1 MGCLPELLHAP
12 APDALE
18 AAVRSLPAGLPVDV
32 AVARAGAGDPAL
44 LHSLMRDYSVLVS
57 AYLLEGKTK
66 GGAPRAVVPAN
77 VAAPFAA
84 VAAAVDEP
92 TIMSYD
98 SYCLSNCYSARS
110 DAGGGDAGGAPRPT
124 YAGWG
129 WADLR
134 LIRAFDGGPEEAT
147 FVLVHAEIESHT
159 PALVGAY
166 NALFAGL
173 GVGVDVVPP
182 DAGMP
187 AAGST
192 LPAPPATPSAAITP
206 AAVAQVQTGLAQLK
220 DVSCGIIWARVATCS
235 SGWCHGVE
243 AFTLPAARYAL
254 PPPSPPHTHILAPPH
269 TRTGAG
275 AHHRVAAQD
284 VQRV

>member
-1 MGCLPELLHAP
+1 MARLPELLRAP
-12 APDALE
+12 APDALA
-18 AAVRSLPAGLPVDV
+18 AAVAALPAAQLLP
-32 AVARAGAGDPAL
+32 AVQHAAARARAGDPAL

-66 GGAPRAVVPAN
+66 GGAPRAVVPSN

-92 TIMSYD
+92 MIMSYD
-98 SYCLSNCYSARS
+98 SYCLSNCYNTREGSS
-110 DAGGGDAGGAPRPT
+110 GSGGDGSSAVAAGPS

-129 WADLR
+129 WRDLR

-173 GVGVDVVPP
+173 GVDVGTVPA
-182 DAGMP
+182 DAGTP

-192 LPAPPATPSAAITP
+192 LPVAPTTPSAAVTP
-206 AAVAQVQTGLAQLK
+206 AAVAQVQAGLEQLK
-220 DVSCGIIWARVATCS
+220 DVSGGRM
-235 SGWCHGVE
+235 
-243 AFTLPAARYAL
+243 R
-254 PPPSPPHTHILAPPH
+254 
-269 TRTGAG
+269 GAWD
-275 AHHRVAAQD
+275 ASR
-284 VQRV
+284 R